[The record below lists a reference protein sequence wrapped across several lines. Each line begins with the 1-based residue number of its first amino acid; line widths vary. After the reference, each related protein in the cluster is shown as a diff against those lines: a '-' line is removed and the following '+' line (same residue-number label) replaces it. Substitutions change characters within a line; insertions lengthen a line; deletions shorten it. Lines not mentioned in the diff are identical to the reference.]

1 MLSYKLERTPL
12 IYLQNA
18 LLNQLQTTIRAINT
32 DVALLLSHD
41 AEITRS
47 TDVDLLL
54 SSTAFNHLQHLRLRY
69 LTCPLW

>member
-1 MLSYKLERTPL
+1 MFC
-12 IYLQNA
+12 QNA
-18 LLNQLQTTIRAINT
+18 LLDQLQTTIRALNS

-41 AEITRS
+41 AEMTRS

-54 SSTAFNHLQHLRLRY
+54 STTAFNDTQHLRLRY